1 MHPDDLRF
9 FDPHAEI
16 ARKENR
22 LPHWQQPGAAY
33 FVTFRLADSI
43 PIHLLREW
51 KMERDDWLR
60 HHPKPWAAPV
70 EQEFHRRFSG
80 QIEQWLDAGHGSCA
94 LRDPRCAQIVGD
106 ALGFFEGAR
115 TTQLAWVIMPNHVH
129 ALFVL
134 NEPWAIEEILH
145 SWKGFTARQIN
156 ILLQRTGTLWMRDY
170 FDRLI
175 RDRDHLINCL
185 RYIRRNPIKARLRPG
200 EYLLWESALAQSFQ

>member
-16 ARKENR
+16 ARTENR

-33 FVTFRLADSI
+33 YLTFRLADSI
-43 PIHLLREW
+43 PSHLLREW
-51 KMERDDWLR
+51 KMERDAWLR
-60 HHPKPWAAPV
+60 HHPKPWVATV

-80 QIEQWLDAGHGSCA
+80 QIEQWLDAGHGSCS

-106 ALGFFEGAR
+106 ALAFFEGAR

-134 NEPWAIEEILH
+134 HEPWAIGEILH

-175 RDRDHLINCL
+175 RDRDHLINCV
-185 RYIRRNPIKARLRPG
+185 RYLRRNPIKARLRPG
-200 EYLLWESALAQSFQ
+200 EYLLWESELARSFQ